1 MTEAVLKE
9 ALNPPQFEA
18 ATTKDGP
25 VLILAGAGSGKTRVL
40 TYRIAYLVGTCN
52 VRPYNILA
60 ITFTN
65 KAAKEMQ
72 ERTER
77 LLGEDITGMWL
88 HTFHA
93 ACGKILRTYGDRLG
107 FTKNFVIYDDSDTL
121 SVIKEVQ
128 RRLNIEEKRISAKT
142 LRSVIAQCKDHMQ
155 TPADFEKTIS
165 MANYDERMYAQSYK
179 LYQEILMANDAM
191 DFDDMILMT
200 IRLFKQEPDVLEY
213 YQRKF
218 KYILVDEYQ
227 DTNRAQYQFISLLA
241 RGHHNLCVVGDDD
254 QSIYSF
260 RGADISNIL
269 NFEKEY
275 PEAKV
280 IKLEQ
285 NYRSTQN
292 ILNVANAIIQHNR
305 SRKGKNLWTDE
316 AEGLPVTHY
325 CAPDQHGEG
334 RYLAREIRR
343 LVDDEG
349 YRYSDIAVLYRA
361 NALSNA
367 VENTLLREGIN
378 YRVYGGMKF
387 FDRKEIKDLLAYLR
401 VFNNPGDE
409 VSLKRIINVPK
420 RGIGDTS
427 VGYAADIAHQSGLSL
442 FEVLASA
449 DEYPKLS
456 RAATKMKAFAG
467 SFMELMFKQDGMTLT
482 DFVTAVLDETGMIA
496 EYEKEKTPEADGK
509 IDNLREFLSTTKQY
523 EDEQQ
528 AQGNSTP
535 SLADFLEKV
544 ALSTDAD
551 SEVDPQDRNRVTLM
565 TIHSAKGLEF
575 PVVFVIGMEDG
586 LFPSFRSVETDGG
599 IDEERR
605 LCYVAV
611 TRARQLLYLTNAHQR
626 MLYGQTTN
634 NLPSRFLQEIPKSY
648 LQEAGVRQN
657 NRDMDFGGGGYRVD
671 APMRGNDAFW
681 QRVRMQTE
689 VQKPVQKSVP
699 KQKVWNFQQSEGSG
713 GYLTDCNVGDRVR
726 HKKFG
731 DGTVSKVLG
740 DGKNKT
746 VEINF
751 DLCGMKRIILLYAN
765 LIRI

>member
-1 MTEAVLKE
+1 MTDAILKSS
-9 ALNPPQFEA
+9 LNPPQYEA

-25 VLILAGAGSGKTRVL
+25 LLILAGAGSGKTRVL
-40 TYRIAYLVGTCN
+40 TYRIAYLVGVCN

-77 LLGEDITGMWL
+77 LLGEDVTGMWL

-93 ACGKILRTYGDRLG
+93 ACGKILRMHAEKLG

-121 SVIKEVQ
+121 AVIKEVQ
-128 RRLNIEEKRISAKT
+128 RRLNIDEKRIPAKM
-142 LRSVIAQCKDHMQ
+142 LRSIIAQCKDRME
-155 TPADFEKTIS
+155 TPSAYEQSIS
-165 MANYDERMYAQSYK
+165 MTSYDERMYAQGYK
-179 LYQEILMANDAM
+179 LYQEILKDNDAM

-200 IRLFKQEPDVLEY
+200 IRLLKQEPDVLAY
-213 YQRKF
+213 YQQKF
-218 KYILVDEYQ
+218 QYILVDEYQ

-241 RGHHNLCVVGDDD
+241 RNHHNLCVVGDDD

-260 RGADISNIL
+260 RGADITNIL

-292 ILNVANAIIQHNR
+292 ILNVANAIIQNNR

-316 AEGLPVTHY
+316 GAGLPVVHY
-325 CAPDQHGEG
+325 CAADHFGEG

-349 YRYSDIAVLYRA
+349 YNYSDIAVLYRA

-367 VENTLLREGIN
+367 VENTLLREGIG

-427 VGYAADIAHQSGLSL
+427 VGYATDIAQHEGISL
-442 FEVLASA
+442 FEVLSSA
-449 DEYPKLS
+449 DTYPKLS

-467 SFMELMFKQDGMTLT
+467 SFLELMFKQDDMSLT
-482 DFVTAVLDETGMIA
+482 DFVTAVLDETGMIL

-528 AQGNSTP
+528 AQGNNRPT
-535 SLADFLEKV
+535 LADFLEKV

-551 SEVDPQDRNRVTLM
+551 SEGDPSDQNRVTLM

-575 PVVFVIGMEDG
+575 PVVFVIGMEEG
-586 LFPSFRSVETDGG
+586 LFPSSRSVEMDGG
-599 IDEERR
+599 VDEERR

-611 TRARQLLYLTNAHQR
+611 TRARQILYLTNAHQR
-626 MLYGQTTN
+626 MLYGQTTSN
-634 NLPSRFLQEIPKSY
+634 PTSRFLKEIPKSY
-648 LQEAGVRQN
+648 LKEAGVRSSSGWNDYGEYHQE
-657 NRDMDFGGGGYRVD
+657 R
-671 APMRGNDAFW
+671 PLRGNDAFW
-681 QRVRMQTE
+681 QNVRVQTQTQMPE
-689 VQKPVQKSVP
+689 RRQPP
-699 KQKVWNFQQSEGSG
+699 KQKVWNFQQPEGCG
-713 GYLTDCNVGDRVR
+713 TYLTDCNVGDRVR

>member
-1 MTEAVLKE
+1 MTDAVLKE
-9 ALNPPQFEA
+9 ALNPPQYEA

-65 KAAKEMQ
+65 KAAKEMR

-77 LLGEDITGMWL
+77 LLGEDVTGMWL

-93 ACGKILRTYGDRLG
+93 ACGKILRTHGEKLG
-107 FTKNFVIYDDSDTL
+107 YTKNFVIYDDSDTL
-121 SVIKEVQ
+121 AVIKEVQ

-142 LRSVIAQCKDHMQ
+142 IRSVIAQCKDHMQ
-155 TPADFEKTIS
+155 TPDDFERAIS
-165 MANYDERMYAQSYK
+165 LANYDDRMFAQSYR
-179 LYQEILMANDAM
+179 LYQEILKNNDAM

-200 IRLFKQEPDVLEY
+200 IQLFRQEPEVLAY
-213 YQRKF
+213 YQQKF

-241 RGHHNLCVVGDDD
+241 RSHRNLCVVGDDD

-275 PEAKV
+275 PETKI

-292 ILNVANAIIQHNR
+292 ILNVANAIIRNNH

-316 AEGLPVTHY
+316 TDGLPVVHY
-325 CAPDQHGEG
+325 CASDQHGEG
-334 RYLAREIRR
+334 RFLAREIRK
-343 LVDDEG
+343 LTEDEG
-349 YRYSDIAVLYRA
+349 YHYSDIAVLYRA

-427 VGYAADIAHQSGLSL
+427 VGYAVDIAHQAGLSL

-456 RAATKMKAFAG
+456 RASAKMKAFAG
-467 SFMELMFKQDGMTLT
+467 FFMELMFKQDSMTLT
-482 DFVTAVLDETGMIA
+482 DFVTTVLDETGMIL
-496 EYEKEKTPEADGK
+496 EYEKERTPEADGK

-528 AQGNSTP
+528 TQGNSRP

-544 ALSTDAD
+544 ALSTDVD
-551 SEVDPQDRNRVTLM
+551 SEGDPLDQNRVTLM

-575 PVVFVIGMEDG
+575 PVVFVIGMEEG
-586 LFPSFRSVETDGG
+586 LFPSARSVETDGG

-611 TRARQLLYLTNAHQR
+611 TRARKQLFLTNAYQR

-634 NLPSRFLQEIPKSY
+634 NPPSRFLQEIPKSL
-648 LQEAGVRQN
+648 LQETGTQHREDVF
-657 NRDMDFGGGGYRVD
+657 DGYRQERTF
-671 APMRGNDAFW
+671 RGNDAFW
-681 QRVRMQTE
+681 QKVRMETQT
-689 VQKPVQKSVP
+689 QKSIHTQPP
-699 KQKVWNFQQSEGSG
+699 KQKIWDFQKVDDTES
-713 GYLTDCNVGDRVR
+713 YLTDCDVGDRVH

-731 DGTVSKVLG
+731 DGTVLKILG

-746 VEINF
+746 VEIHF
-751 DLCGMKRIILLYAN
+751 DSCGMKRIILLYAK